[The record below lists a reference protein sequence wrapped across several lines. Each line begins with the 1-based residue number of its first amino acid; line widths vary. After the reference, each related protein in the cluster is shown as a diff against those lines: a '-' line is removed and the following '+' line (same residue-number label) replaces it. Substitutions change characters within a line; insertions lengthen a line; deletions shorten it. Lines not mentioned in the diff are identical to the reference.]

1 MDTLAKLVIGCT
13 VALAL
18 GALAA
23 SGATADGDCL
33 APLRESTGWRCRA
46 DVPGGPPVAYCL
58 EHTNVFGSDP
68 ADRTFKLVASG
79 PYPSSCS
86 CNAKGK
92 SPGAAFGADK
102 GFLCLYR
109 DTDGVMSGRITKR
122 RIAGQTFTPLYGI
135 RSVFSCE
142 PDPACDV
149 QPVVD
154 PDLTPESGA
163 VELAADDQEN
173 VEVSATGATALGYLP
188 GCGGY
193 ASEAPTFAFRIA
205 ATPSGTLRFQ
215 FAKVMGETDGAGI
228 LVVTPSGAAHCA
240 DNTVQLPAAEGGSYG
255 VWVRATTPGAQ
266 VEGYVDGYLNVP

>member
-1 MDTLAKLVIGCT
+1 MDAPAKPLSRFVL
-13 VALAL
+13 ALAL
-18 GALAA
+18 GVLAA
-23 SGATADGDCL
+23 CPAHADGDCL
-33 APLRESTGWRCRA
+33 EPLRENAGWRCRA
-46 DVPGGPPVAYCL
+46 DVPGGPPVDYCL
-58 EHTNVFGSDP
+58 EHTNAFGTDA
-68 ADRTFKLVASG
+68 ADRTFKLIASG
-79 PYPSSCS
+79 PYPSICS

-92 SPGAAFGADK
+92 QPGAAFGEDK

-109 DTDGVMSGRITKR
+109 DTDGVMSGKITKR

-163 VELAADDQEN
+163 VDLGADDQES
-173 VEVSATGATALGYLP
+173 VEVSATGAIALGYLP

-205 ATPSGTLRFQ
+205 AAPSGIVRLQ

-240 DNTVQLPAAEGGSYG
+240 DNTVQLPAAEGGSYA
-255 VWVRATTPGAQ
+255 VWVRAKTPGAPVQ
-266 VEGYVDGYLNVP
+266 GYVGGLTNLP

>member
-1 MDTLAKLVIGCT
+1 MDALAKILIGCT

-23 SGATADGDCL
+23 NAADDCL
-33 APLRESTGWRCRA
+33 APLRENAGWRCRA
-46 DVPGGPPVAYCL
+46 DVPDGPPVDYCL
-58 EHTNVFGSDP
+58 EHTNVFGNHP
-68 ADRTFKLVASG
+68 AERTFKLIASG

-86 CNAKGK
+86 CSAKGK
-92 SPGAAFGADK
+92 APGAAFGEDRS
-102 GFLCLYR
+102 FLCLYR
-109 DTDGVMSGRITKR
+109 DTGGVMSGKITKR

-135 RSVFSCE
+135 RSVFQCE

-163 VELAADDQEN
+163 IDLAVNDQET
-173 VEVSATGATALGYLP
+173 VEVAATGATALGYLP

-205 ATPSGTLRFQ
+205 AAPAGTVRFQ
-215 FAKVMGETDGAGI
+215 FVPVEDETDGAGL
-228 LVVTPSGAAHCA
+228 LVVTPSGDAHCA
-240 DNTVQLPAAEGGSYG
+240 DYEVELPATQGGSYG
-255 VWVRATTPGAQ
+255 VWVRAKTPGAPVQ
-266 VEGYVDGYLNVP
+266 GYVDGFTRLP